1 MPGLIQREEPWIESL
16 TMSLGVILRQRIP
29 PKISN
34 RGNEVMQVIVQ
45 IHGTV
50 RDSGD
55 E

>member
-16 TMSLGVILRQRIP
+16 TMSLGVTLRQRIL

-34 RGNEVMQVIVQ
+34 RGDEVTQVIVQ

-50 RDSGD
+50 CDSSD